1 MTDNTLLMPNKSEY
15 WTSEQLKKILKF
27 PVKAFRKENGFLAM
41 VSWNWNKNDLLICS
55 KSTNEGEFVE
65 LIKDQLYKLSKLR
78 LINLK
83 SYLKKHNCTLVF
95 ECIDKDNDP
104 HIIKY
109 DENRLVLL
117 DVIRNSF
124 DTLRLPLEDINF
136 VSNLIGV
143 ECKQNEY
150 IFNTWEELYAFKKL
164 QDESYDIQHEGWVFE
179 DANGFMVKYKTRFYK
194 FWKQMRAVKER
205 LQQGNNVKKIFTTEN
220 EVRVFNILKSI
231 EPDRLKEMSIIDIE
245 DIFYNQYPELRK

>member
-1 MTDNTLLMPNKSEY
+1 MM
-15 WTSEQLKKILKF
+15 
-27 PVKAFRKENGFLAM
+27 
-41 VSWNWNKNDLLICS
+41 KN
-55 KSTNEGEFVE
+55 
-65 LIKDQLYKLSKLR
+65 
-78 LINLK
+78 
-83 SYLKKHNCTLVF
+83 H
-95 ECIDKDNDP
+95 
-104 HIIKY
+104 
-109 DENRLVLL
+109 LVLL